1 MAIRDR
7 GGLSIRYGR
16 RNGRW
21 INRHCHDWLGKQG
34 EGSDGEEKLPHV

>member
-1 MAIRDR
+1 MSVRHRD
-7 GGLSIRYGR
+7 GLSIRYR
-16 RNGRW
+16 WRNGRR